1 MPYAGRALQFE
12 AVPAAALDRTTR
24 AEILA
29 VCSDAYEEDFAAY
42 LELLA
47 GAVHV
52 LGRLDGALVAHAAW
66 VERPLYASNLAT
78 PLRAAYVEAVAVPT
92 ALQGRGHG
100 TQVLAALPPR
110 LEDYDIAALSPS
122 EPGFYARLGWETW
135 RGPLWYREAGT
146 GAEVPTLEEEIMVL
160 RLPKTPT
167 TLDLSARLGIDWR
180 PLEVW

>member
-1 MPYAGRALQFE
+1 MPATGRALQLE
-12 AVPAAALDRTTR
+12 VVPAAALDGATR

-29 VCSDAYEEDFAAY
+29 VCSDAYEEEFSAY

-52 LGRLDGALVAHAAW
+52 LGRHDGALVAHAAW
-66 VERPLYASNLAT
+66 VERPLYAGNLVA

-100 TQVLAALPPR
+100 TQVLAALPPL

-122 EPGFYARLGWETW
+122 EAGFYARLGWETW
-135 RGPLWYREAGT
+135 RGALWYRDGD
-146 GAEVPTLEEEIMVL
+146 AEVPTPEEEIMIL